1 MSPRTIGMSDEIRR
15 YILESSRPEHPVL
28 SRLREETAALGPIA
42 RMQIGPEQG
51 SFLSVITTLLGAS
64 SPGGPRALE
73 IGTFTGYSS
82 TAMALAGARVL
93 TCDVSADYTA
103 MARRAWQHAGVADR
117 VELRLGPAL
126 ATLDALRAGGERF
139 DLAFV
144 DADKASYEA
153 YWELC
158 VELVRP
164 GGAILVDNVLWGGR
178 VIDPAVQDEDTQA
191 IRRLNGKI
199 REDVR
204 VAMAMLGAFDGLT
217 IAIVLPQA

>member
-1 MSPRTIGMSDEIRR
+1 MSPRTLGMSDELRQ
-15 YILESSRPEHPVL
+15 YILDSSRPEHAVL
-28 SRLREETAALGPIA
+28 ARLREETAALGPIS

-51 SFLSVITTLLGAS
+51 HFLSLVTTMLGAR
-64 SPGGPRALE
+64 RALE

-82 TAMALAGARVL
+82 TVMALAGARVL
-93 TCDVSADYTA
+93 TCDVSEEFTA
-103 MARRAWQHAGVADR
+103 IARRAWSAAGVGDR
-117 VELRLGPAL
+117 VDLRLGPAL
-126 ATLDALRAGGERF
+126 ATLDALRAAGERF

-144 DADKASYEA
+144 DADKASYEV
-153 YWELC
+153 YWDRC

-178 VIDPAVQDEDTQA
+178 VVDPSVQDEDTNA

-199 REDVR
+199 RDDAR

-217 IAIVLPQA
+217 IAIVRPQA

>member
-28 SRLREETAALGPIA
+28 ARLREETAALGPIA

-117 VELRLGPAL
+117 VEL
-126 ATLDALRAGGERF
+126 
-139 DLAFV
+139 
-144 DADKASYEA
+144 
-153 YWELC
+153 
-158 VELVRP
+158 VRP